1 MAIVLKQIA
10 DTDIA
15 VFVREGHSDFCK
27 FGGGNLPAFV
37 LGAVAALLSGIF
49 AIFVL
54 PSPPVEQVKNKMAR
68 SASMAFH

>member
-1 MAIVLKQIA
+1 MLVSVISGPWDDL
-10 DTDIA
+10 
-15 VFVREGHSDFCK
+15 